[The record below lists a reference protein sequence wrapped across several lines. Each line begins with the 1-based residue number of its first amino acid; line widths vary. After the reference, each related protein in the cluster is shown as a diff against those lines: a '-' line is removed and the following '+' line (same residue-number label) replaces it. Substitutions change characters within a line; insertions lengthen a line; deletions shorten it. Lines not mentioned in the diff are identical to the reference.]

1 MTALLMRMM
10 NTRRAALRKS
20 CWCLLSFL
28 IFADIGL
35 GAQLRSPLTDTT
47 DVWQV
52 PVSQNLMPHFE
63 AVDGRKVLYVDG
75 RPFTA
80 LAVEIPWWDLIYG
93 RYKETESAYDN
104 LYPAAEKIGLNTLK
118 VPIKWSMVEP
128 EKGVYDFSYV
138 DHAKSKADK
147 HHLKLVLN
155 WFGHYASGD
164 GTIYGNL
171 TGELYAPMYIVEDE
185 KTYPRAVDA
194 DGVVHHN
201 AVSYDYEPIV
211 DREVRAFRA
220 FMQHIKKVD
229 SQTHTIVMIQVE
241 NEIAMFGV
249 DRQNRKLWRDHSPA
263 ANKRFTDG
271 GFTDDL
277 KFTAW
282 DLSYN
287 WIRRITDAGAE
298 VYPLPFFHN
307 YVGGKVADWMV
318 GGAPGEDVETY
329 LKNCPNISFVGVN
342 SYFCADWRPDY
353 SCGREPQATVEE
365 LREPLRRYRVGRNL
379 PAITEINSGVSPVT
393 ARLAYIAIGEF
404 GAPIFAPWALTVSY
418 PESNQPY
425 VLNDG
430 TLANGAFA
438 LRDTYKSL
446 AKALPQISYY
456 AGTDKLKV
464 FMSGAPGQR
473 FSQTEDVNGAR
484 VTVTGENDG
493 KAIVIHL
500 SGHDFLLVGYRA
512 SVSFNDPAFVW
523 PAMKNIRVEKTY
535 WADDHWNKDGEV
547 TYGVDQSKNTFG
559 IQLDTAQAVRVSW

>member
-1 MTALLMRMM
+1 MTIPLMGRM
-10 NTRRAALRKS
+10 NTLQIKTPKSRLR
-20 CWCLLSFL
+20 LLCFL
-28 IFADIGL
+28 FVTTL
-35 GAQLRSPLTDTT
+35 GSHAQSPSSLDSMSQA
-47 DVWQV
+47 WQV
-52 PVSQNLMPHFE
+52 PMSENLMPHFE
-63 AVDGRKVLYVDG
+63 VATGRKVLYVDG

-80 LAVEIPWWDLIYG
+80 LGVEIPWWDLIYG
-93 RYKETESAYDN
+93 RYKETETAYDK

-138 DHAKSKADK
+138 DHAKSMAEK

-171 TGELYAPMYIVEDE
+171 TGELYAPMYIVEDD

-194 DGVVHHN
+194 DGVAHHN
-201 AVSYDYEPIV
+201 AASYDYEPIIE
-211 DREVRAFRA
+211 RETSAFRA
-220 FMQHIKKVD
+220 FMQHIKDVD
-229 SQTHTIVMIQVE
+229 SKTHTIVMIQVE
-241 NEIAMFGV
+241 NEIAMFGF
-249 DRQNRKLWRDHSPA
+249 DRQNHKLWRDHSPA
-263 ANKRFTDG
+263 ANKRFADV

-307 YVGGKVADWMV
+307 YVGGKVAGWMV

-329 LKNCPNISFVGVN
+329 LKNCPNISFIGVN
-342 SYFCADWRPDY
+342 SYFCAEWRPDY
-353 SCGREPQATVEE
+353 SCERESQATVDE
-365 LREPLRRYRVGRNL
+365 LREPLLRYRVGRNL
-379 PAITEINSGVSPVT
+379 PAITEINSGVSSIT
-393 ARLAYIAIGEF
+393 SRLAYIAVGEF
-404 GAPIFAPWALTVSY
+404 GAPIFAPWSLTVSF

-430 TLANGAFA
+430 SLANGAFA
-438 LRDTYKSL
+438 LRDTYNSL
-446 AKALPQISYY
+446 SKALPQISYY

-464 FMSGAPGQR
+464 FMSGVPGGR
-473 FSQTEDVNGAR
+473 FSRTEDINGAK

-500 SGHDFLLVGYRA
+500 SGHEFLLVGYRA
-512 SVSFNDPAFVW
+512 SISFNDPTFVW
-523 PAMKNIRVEKTY
+523 PEMNDFV
-535 WADDHWNKDGEV
+535 HGLSP
-547 TYGVDQSKNTFG
+547 GVLLQQQRGNS
-559 IQLDTAQAVRVSW
+559 IYRRI